1 MTNPLQL
8 ASLPEVTLDS
18 GCTVTFEALDAT
30 TGATVTGV
38 VVSNA
43 ALYGINNIDDAS
55 IAIPDGAGPTPL
67 YVVEDEPVASG

>member
-8 ASLPEVTLDS
+8 AALPEVTLDA
-18 GCTVTFEALDAT
+18 GCTVTFEALDAA

-43 ALYGINNIDDAS
+43 ALYGVNVTDDGSAEPLE
-55 IAIPDGAGPTPL
+55 ALPPL
-67 YVVEDEPVASG
+67 YVSLADQPAVG